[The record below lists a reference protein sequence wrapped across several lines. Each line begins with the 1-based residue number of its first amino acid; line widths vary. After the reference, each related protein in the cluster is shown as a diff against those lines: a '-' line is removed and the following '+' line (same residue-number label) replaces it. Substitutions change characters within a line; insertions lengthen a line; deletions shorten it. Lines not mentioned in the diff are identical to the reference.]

1 MNQTLSVGPLNS
13 MHIMLLD
20 LFPKV
25 SYFYVALRLFLTI
38 YIVFTFKVTHS
49 FLQK

>member
-1 MNQTLSVGPLNS
+1 MNQTLSVGPLSS

-25 SYFYVALRLFLTI
+25 SYFYVALCLFLI
-38 YIVFTFKVTHS
+38 YFIH
-49 FLQK
+49 L